1 MQKTIETAKV
11 EADGRIK
18 LPQDAI
24 KTAGLKRGET
34 ISVVPL
40 NQTLILGK
48 ISRKFLE
55 AMQRM
60 DSRKKKI
67 SPEQVKSLI
76 QKVRYGI

>member
-1 MQKTIETAKV
+1 MQKTLETAKV
-11 EADGRIK
+11 EADGTIK

-24 KTAGLKRGET
+24 RTAGLKRGET

-40 NQTLILGK
+40 NKTLILGK

-55 AMQRM
+55 TMERM

-67 SPEQVKSLI
+67 SPEQVNGLI
-76 QKVRYGI
+76 QKVRYGA